1 MVIASLIVNSLLS
14 LRDEIVSLLKEHEI
28 HILALNETKID
39 ESCSCE
45 VLQIEGYKCAR
56 FDHNR
61 TGGGVA
67 FCIRDTFKY
76 IVRKDAPSSRWS

>member
-14 LRDEIVSLLKEHEI
+14 LHDE
-28 HILALNETKID
+28 ILALNETKID